1 MILSN
6 EVYEINISKVNYP
19 LRSAGTTKYSR
30 IFNLHEYKK
39 SDFHAAFVIQV
50 KTICGKVCVALIGS
64 FYADAEH
71 CAVLDGSLLTVLMDD
86 EIVCFDLSDISIMKH
101 KSIGNETYFS
111 IYPIIDGYLVHGEL
125 SILRLDKDFQQ
136 VWNFSGSDIW
146 VIQDGNQAAFRIEND
161 QIFLEDWNGIKYTL
175 NMDGK
180 LLWDTYSS

>member
-6 EVYEINISKVNYP
+6 EVYGINISKADYP
-19 LRSAGTTKYSR
+19 LRSAETPKYSR
-30 IFNLHEYKK
+30 IFNLHGYKE

-50 KTICGKVCVALIGS
+50 KTVGDEVCVALIGF

-86 EIVCFDLSDISIMKH
+86 EIVRFDLSDMSIAQH
-101 KSIGNETYFS
+101 KSIGDETYFS

-125 SILRLDKDFQQ
+125 SILRLDKNFHQ
-136 VWNFSGSDIW
+136 VWSFSGSDIW
-146 VIQDGNQAAFRIEND
+146 VIQKENRAAFLIEND
-161 QIFLEDWNGIKYTL
+161 QIFLEDWNGVKYAL

-180 LLWDTYSS
+180 LLWDTYNE